1 MKALK
6 IRFTIV
12 FLFGVFGLHNL
23 LLAQKVVL
31 PDRIPG
37 TPADTLYYFF
47 DKAHAT
53 DSVRMSIV
61 REEADSKIFKVNCL
75 CLNLDN
81 KSIWDKNI
89 YLQGLKKKTLMN
101 TRQFA
106 SLKLVTL
113 KGLIDFVR
121 SHNNPYMALNSFGG
135 RNVVFIIES
144 ANNRFVVHKV
154 YNSSGLNVTV
164 E

>member
-1 MKALK
+1 LK
-6 IRFTIV
+6 TYGIIA
-12 FLFGVFGLHNL
+12 L
-23 LLAQKVVL
+23 LLAMFGSLRPSLAQKLVL
-31 PDRIPG
+31 PNSDSI
-37 TPADTLYYFF
+37 TYADTLYYFF

-61 REEADSKIFKVNCL
+61 REEADSKIFKVNCF

-89 YLQGLKKKTLMN
+89 YLQGLKKKTVMN

-113 KGLIDFVR
+113 KGLMDFVR

-144 ANNRFVVHKV
+144 ANNSFVVHKV